1 MTENDSLMKTIVI
14 GWNVSFAIL
23 NQMKDNDQKIIAS
36 TTALYV
42 FRLVFNAL
50 T

>member
-1 MTENDSLMKTIVI
+1 MKTIVI
-14 GWNVSFAIL
+14 GRNVSLAIL

-36 TTALYV
+36 TTVLYV
-42 FRLVFNAL
+42 LRLVFNAL